1 MKILF
6 AADGSQYTKGVLHY
20 LGAHPQW
27 LDPVH
32 EYTVLHCVLKV
43 PHRAGIFERLAVV
56 RGLYDDDAESVL
68 RPIRAFFEKHAID
81 AKFVYEIGSP
91 ARHIAALAE
100 AGKFDL
106 LIMGSRGLG
115 TFAGFIFRSVATRV
129 LSSCTTPILL
139 VR

>member
-6 AADGSQYTKGVLHY
+6 AADGSQFTKGVLFY
-20 LGAHPQW
+20 LGAHAQW
-27 LDPVH
+27 LDPTH

-68 RPIRAFFEKHAID
+68 RPIRAFFDEHGIEAR
-81 AKFVYEIGSP
+81 FVYEIGRP
-91 ARHIAALAE
+91 AEHIAALAE
-100 AGKFDL
+100 SGKFDL

-115 TFAGFIFRSVATRV
+115 TVAGFLFKSVVTRV